1 MTWLLRGI
9 RNMTET
15 LIEELRDHVNYE
27 VKDLSDADYCEV
39 LEEISSTFQ
48 DQARCKRDEMEA
60 AE

>member
-1 MTWLLRGI
+1 
-9 RNMTET
+9 MTET